1 MKNPF
6 LTRTRTVIIKD
17 RHKAVTAAMAIAAF
31 AAFSALV
38 LVVAFQDQLALDSVV
53 LQKLRTNFINNFV
66 TENRW
71 RWLVDGLGQTML
83 ITLLAT
89 FLGITIGLF
98 LAIVRVLAFSGRRIF
113 FLTRFVD
120 LYLTVIRGTP
130 VVVQLL
136 IMYFV
141 IFSSLPVSKIV
152 VAALAFGINSGAYV
166 AEIIRSGI
174 MAVDR
179 GQMEAGRS
187 LGLNY
192 AITMRKII
200 LPQAIKNILPA
211 LFNELITLLK
221 ETAVVGYIAVM
232 DLTRA
237 GDMIRSRTYD
247 AFMPLLV
254 VAAIYLLIVMGL
266 TRAMGRLERRL
277 RRSDNR

>member
-1 MKNPF
+1 MKKE
-6 LTRTRTVIIKD
+6 LTGKDKQQKNSRAATVVL
-17 RHKAVTAAMAIAAF
+17 ASVAALA
-31 AAFSALV
+31 V
-38 LVVAFQDQLALDSVV
+38 LVFVLLVIFQDRLGLESDQ
-53 LQKLRTNFINNFV
+53 LQKLRLNFYNNFIN
-66 TENRW
+66 EKRW
-71 RWLVDGLGQTML
+71 RWLVDGLGKTLL

-89 FLGITIGLF
+89 LIGIAIGLF
-98 LAIVRVLAFSGRRIF
+98 LAIVKVIDYNGRRIF

-120 LYLTVIRGTP
+120 IYLTVIRGTP
-130 VVVQLL
+130 AVVQLL

-141 IFSSLPVSKIV
+141 IFASMSVSKIMI
-152 VAALAFGINSGAYV
+152 AAMAFGINSGAYV

-179 GQMEAGRS
+179 GQTEAGRS
-187 LGLNY
+187 LGLTY
-192 AITMRKII
+192 AATMRRII

-247 AFMPLLV
+247 PFMPLLA
-254 VAAIYLLIVMGL
+254 VAAIYLVIVMAL
-266 TRAMGRLERRL
+266 TAAMARLERRL
-277 RRSDNR
+277 RRSDSR